1 MQQMVKTTDHNRV
14 RADIVTR
21 RTYCRPINED
31 ETEFE
36 TWDDGVTPRVIGH
49 QRWLWETAQ
58 GHPLNPEQEA
68 ELAEL
73 GENIRARKTSLAGR
87 TNWLGGTDIAK
98 RRASSNFNCSFREVI
113 TVHDV
118 VDIFWLLL
126 QGCGTGFKAKDGTLS
141 GFTKPAK
148 VSVVRSERTIEDY
161 HNGFRGRETNQE
173 RIVKKKGKAKY
184 ILSIGDSAQAWAKSV
199 GKLLA
204 LKEPIDE
211 IVLDFS
217 EIRAGGVRLKGYGWI
232 SSGDEV
238 FSRALQAICGIL
250 NNRAGQLLSKMDIHD
265 VLNWLGTTLSS
276 RRSAEISVMDFG
288 DPEWEEF
295 ALCKKDHF
303 TDNPQRAQSNNSTLF
318 YRKPSR
324 LELRALFHI
333 MEEGGGSEPAIIN
346 AVEAKRRAPWFS
358 GVNP

>member
-1 MQQMVKTTDHNRV
+1 MQSNLIDHNKV
-14 RADIVTR
+14 RADVVAR
-21 RTYCRPINED
+21 RTYCRPLNED

-36 TWDDGVTPRVIGH
+36 NWDDVTDRVRGH
-49 QRWLWETAQ
+49 QKWLWETAQ
-58 GHPLNPEQEA
+58 GAPLSAEQQA

-73 GENIRARKTSLAGR
+73 AENIRARKTSLAGR

-98 RRASSNFNCSFREVI
+98 RRASSNFNCSFREVT

-141 GFTKPAK
+141 GFTKKAK
-148 VSVVRSERTIEDY
+148 VSVIRSGRTVDDY
-161 HNGFRGRETNQE
+161 NNGFRGRDANQE
-173 RIVKKKGKAKY
+173 SIIKKKGKTKF
-184 ILSIGDSAQAWAKSV
+184 ILSIGDSAEAWAKSV

-204 LKEPIDE
+204 LKEPVDE
-211 IVLDFS
+211 IVLDFR

-232 SSGDEV
+232 SSGDET
-238 FSRALQAICGIL
+238 FSRALQAICKIL
-250 NNRAGQLLSKMDIHD
+250 NDRAGSLLSKMDIHD
-265 VLNWLGTTLSS
+265 ILNWLGTTLSS

-303 TDNPQRAQSNNSTLF
+303 DKNPQRAQSNNSTLF
-318 YRKPSR
+318 YHKPSR